1 MEKNVEVSLLFDF
14 YGELLKPSCRQA
26 IDLYYNEDL
35 SLAEIA
41 AQTGIT
47 RQGVRDSIKRSEEK
61 LFELEKKL
69 GLFKRLFS
77 LRTDLTKSHLFRN
90 RFIKTLLMTQQK
102 SLHSK
107 SIERQAHSK
116 NKGVYLW
123 LLKDFQKS

>member
-47 RQGVRDSIKRSEEK
+47 RQGVHDLIRRCDRTLLGYEEK
-61 LFELEKKL
+61 L
-69 GLFKRLFS
+69 GLIAK
-77 LRTDLTKSHLFRN
+77 
-90 RFIKTLLMTQQK
+90 
-102 SLHSK
+102 
-107 SIERQAHSK
+107 
-116 NKGVYLW
+116 
-123 LLKDFQKS
+123 FQKTKEKVTEIHRLTEEFSQTQNQALIEAIGRISNEILDL

>member
-69 GLFKRLFS
+69 GLFKRFVQLENGLDKIAS
-77 LRTDLTKSHLFRN
+77 LSEQIYKSSADDITKKACTRN
-90 RFIKTLLMTQQK
+90 QSNGRHTQRIKEC
-102 SLHSK
+102 
-107 SIERQAHSK
+107 IY
-116 NKGVYLW
+116 G
-123 LLKDFQKS
+123 F